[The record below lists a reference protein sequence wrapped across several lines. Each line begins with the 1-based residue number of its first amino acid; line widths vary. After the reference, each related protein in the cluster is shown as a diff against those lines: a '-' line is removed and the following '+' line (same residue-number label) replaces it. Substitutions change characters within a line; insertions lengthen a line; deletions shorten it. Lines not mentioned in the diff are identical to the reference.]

1 MIKTFSELCG
11 TIRENSLTLA
21 TDSRK
26 VQKNDVFIFMPLALS
41 SHKGTQFPAIKYID
55 DAIKNGADHIV
66 LTQDCYA
73 AYEKEFTANPG
84 TAFTLVENVR
94 QSLGEL
100 AQISFKTK
108 DYPIPVIAIIGTNG
122 KTTSSYLLEHLYEK
136 CGKKP
141 AVLGTVSYH
150 WQGHFEDAPLTT
162 PDCLTLHSALA
173 EIKKAG
179 CDVVIME
186 VSSHAIDQNRVAG
199 IEFSGAIFTNLTQDH
214 LDYHE
219 TMENY
224 FQAKARLFQDMP
236 KKNKAMSVFGNDEY
250 GKRLIASCPAAQP
263 FYLHQKGRADCSC
276 VCTDSPVMHGQLKA
290 NSPAGLII
298 EHCYNGMK
306 WELKTPLVGEHNAC
320 NILGVECLALQLGF
334 SVDDLQKL
342 SDFEGVPGRLERIYD
357 SKKDVS
363 YFVDYAHTPDALI
376 HAQDALRKAGFKRII
391 TVFGCGGDRDKT
403 KRPLMGKAVA
413 EASDIVILT
422 SDNPRTEDP
431 EQILD
436 DIMPGLAA
444 AKEVRRITNRKEA
457 LQCASKISQNGDAVL
472 IAGKGHE
479 TYQIIGKTKYHFSD
493 QEIIREEICK

>member
-1 MIKTFSELCG
+1 
-11 TIRENSLTLA
+11 
-21 TDSRK
+21 
-26 VQKNDVFIFMPLALS
+26 
-41 SHKGTQFPAIKYID
+41 
-55 DAIKNGADHIV
+55 
-66 LTQDCYA
+66 
-73 AYEKEFTANPG
+73 
-84 TAFTLVENVR
+84 
-94 QSLGEL
+94 
-100 AQISFKTK
+100 
-108 DYPIPVIAIIGTNG
+108 
-122 KTTSSYLLEHLYEK
+122 
-136 CGKKP
+136 
-141 AVLGTVSYH
+141 
-150 WQGHFEDAPLTT
+150 
-162 PDCLTLHSALA
+162 
-173 EIKKAG
+173 
-179 CDVVIME
+179 
-186 VSSHAIDQNRVAG
+186 
-199 IEFSGAIFTNLTQDH
+199 
-214 LDYHE
+214 
-219 TMENY
+219 
-224 FQAKARLFQDMP
+224 
-236 KKNKAMSVFGNDEY
+236 MSVFGNDEY

-342 SDFEGVPGRLERIYD
+342 SGFEGVPGRLERIYD

-444 AKEVRRITNRKEA
+444 AKEVRRIANRKEA
-457 LQCASKISQNGDAVL
+457 LQCAAKISQNGDAVL